1 MGQLN
6 PWTALRCTPVCSVLG
21 SLMLAA
27 VGRRGVCVCVCV
39 CSECD
44 QVIFSGGE
52 TSGTVTSPYY
62 PRAYPRDVRCIYY
75 IDGLHDKQNLEK
87 VQLTVTDVDIPT
99 TAAAR
104 RAGGSQH
111 RSLTHT
117 RTHAHRL

>member
-1 MGQLN
+1 
-6 PWTALRCTPVCSVLG
+6 
-21 SLMLAA
+21 
-27 VGRRGVCVCVCV
+27 VCVCV

-111 RSLTHT
+111 RSHTHT
-117 RTHAHRL
+117 HARTHTDSRCYRN